1 MKREDVQ
8 RLLSYAVE
16 SEHRGYLLAQAAPRH
31 LAELCR
37 RWLAVEDAP
46 MGTITV
52 DAHPWPTIDDAE
64 FPDDWQEGKR
74 VRIVPE
80 QGEG

>member
-1 MKREDVQ
+1 MKREDVEA
-8 RLLSYAVE
+8 LLRKAEGVNEVGVMSFGVADV
-16 SEHRGYLLAQAAPRH
+16 AA
-31 LAELCR
+31 LCR

-46 MGTITV
+46 TGTIAV

-64 FPDDWQEGKR
+64 FPDDWPEGKR

-80 QGEG
+80 QGEGSE